1 MVILYLECGATIRS
15 PYNTGVQRVVRNII
29 NNNKAIEELENID
42 QCVLVEFMDN
52 DFISMDSKKKN
63 HTQIKS
69 YKPFFDLCKKIYQV
83 IKLIFP
89 GFIAYFFK
97 KIFLMAYSKFDE
109 LFNGYLAR
117 NKIEKNVQNS
127 LSDFQQQFPG
137 QQHVLLL
144 LDASWDKDMW
154 SAITKF
160 KENGGKV
167 CAVQYDLIPFIYPE
181 VVEEHTRIIYTK
193 WWSQAINYI
202 DGVICISDA
211 VRQDFYEW
219 QMKTK
224 LSGIKREAVD
234 FFYLGADFL
243 IDDLI
248 VQVTQGQNPFFVI
261 VGSIEPRKNHALVL
275 EAFEMLWEKG
285 VDVNLVICYGNSWM
299 SDNLIKKMMNHSL
312 INKNLFLLNKVS
324 DKDLIW
330 LYQKCT
336 AAIMASYAEGFG
348 LPIIEAS
355 QCGANVICN
364 DIPVFREIGG
374 DNVVYFELN
383 NAISLATTIIDS
395 LGDVSLNKKDKENKS
410 WITWLESAK
419 MLAIKTMQITGN

>member
-1 MVILYLECGATIRS
+1 MTILYIECGSTNRS
-15 PYNTGVQRVVRNII
+15 SFNTGIQRVVRKII
-29 NNNKAIEELENID
+29 ENKASIEELENVESCI
-42 QCVLVEFMDN
+42 LVEYVNN
-52 DFISMDSKKKN
+52 DFYLIDEKKESYVTGIRGFVFLTLKKLF
-63 HTQIKS
+63 QILKFLFP
-69 YKPFFDLCKKIYQV
+69 KFVTNLLKKIYLGIV
-83 IKLIFP
+83 FVLN
-89 GFIAYFFK
+89 FFNHLPESNNLSLVEYQNKHADK
-97 KIFLMAYSKFDE
+97 K
-109 LFNGYLAR
+109 
-117 NKIEKNVQNS
+117 
-127 LSDFQQQFPG
+127 
-137 QQHVLLL
+137 HVLLL
-144 LDASWDKDMW
+144 LDASWDIRMLDPVG
-154 SAITKF
+154 KF
-160 KENGGKV
+160 KENGGQV
-167 CAVQYDLIPFIYPE
+167 CAVQYDLIPFNYPE
-181 VVEEHTRIIYTK
+181 VVEEHTRNIYTK
-193 WWSQAINYI
+193 WWIKAIHHI

-211 VRQDFYEW
+211 VRQDFYAW
-219 QMKTK
+219 QMKVK
-224 LSGIKREAVD
+224 LPGIKKEAVD

-243 IDDLI
+243 IDDPI
-248 VQVTQGQNPFFVI
+248 VQVTQGDTPFFVI

-275 EAFEMLWEKG
+275 EAFEMIWEKG

-299 SDNLIKKMMNHSL
+299 SDNLIKKMMKHSL

>member
-1 MVILYLECGATIRS
+1 MAILYLECGATIS
-15 PYNTGVQRVVRNII
+15 SSYNTGIQRVVRNII
-29 NNNKAIEELENID
+29 SNNEAIEEIENID
-42 QCVLVEFMDN
+42 QCVLVEYRDN
-52 DFISMDSKKKN
+52 AFYSIETNKEN
-63 HTQIKS
+63 QTQIKS
-69 YKPFFDLCKKIYQV
+69 YKPIFEFCRKIYQV
-83 IKLIFP
+83 IKPITP
-89 GFIAYFFK
+89 RFIGYLLKMMFLTTFL
-97 KIFLMAYSKFDE
+97 KIEE
-109 LFNGYLAR
+109 LFTRYEAK
-117 NKIEKNVQNS
+117 NKRKLNLQIS
-127 LSDFQQQFPG
+127 LSDYQQRFLEK
-137 QQHVLLL
+137 QHVLLL

-154 SAITKF
+154 PAVRKF

-193 WWSQAINYI
+193 WWSKAIQYI

-224 LSGIKREAVD
+224 LPGIKKDAVD
-234 FFYLGADFL
+234 FFYLGADLL
-243 IDDLI
+243 IDDPI
-248 VQVTQGQNPFFVI
+248 VKVTQDQAPFFVI

-275 EAFEMLWEKG
+275 EAFEILWRKG
-285 VDVNLVICYGNSWM
+285 IDVNLVICFGNSWK
-299 SDNLIKKMMNHSL
+299 SDDLIEKMMNHSL
-312 INKNLFLLNKVS
+312 FNKKLFLLNKVS

-336 AAIMASYAEGFG
+336 ATIMASYAEGFG

-355 QCGANVICN
+355 QCGAKVLCN

-383 NAISLATTIIDS
+383 NVDSLATTVIES

-419 MLAIKTMQITGN
+419 MLATKTMQITGN